1 MTNVALKEIHIANEK
16 KRDANVRFVSLI
28 KESDPKFAYKGKSIK
43 NSRLLI
49 SSDETSEDNLI
60 KKYKN
65 KLAQKILEE
74 DVDLDIDYAG
84 KFIGDI
90 DRILFNSKNE
100 ILYTP
105 PKIKEVVFNKEGKEI
120 KKQNPKEIVPNVRD
134 DTPPL
139 KWTGKFFKREDIL
152 KKFVITKSI
161 QLRHVDG
168 LTFQFLYDMAKT
180 LDNKKS
186 LMFIGGGKSGKDPLI
201 FQTNGSPYRGFIDGR
216 INKNKYQLILRLSN
230 MELKKIR
237 NG

>member
-49 SSDETSEDNLI
+49 SSDETSEDDLI

-65 KLAQKILEE
+65 NLSQKILEE
-74 DVDLDIDYAG
+74 DVDLDIEYAG
-84 KFIGDI
+84 KYIGDI

-139 KWTGKFFKREDIL
+139 KWTGKFFKREEIL

-168 LTFQFLYDMAKT
+168 LTFEFLYDMAKT

-201 FQTNGSPYRGFIDGR
+201 FQTNGNPYRGFIDGR
-216 INKNKYQLILRLSN
+216 IKKKQYQLILRLSN
-230 MELKKIR
+230 MELK
-237 NG
+237 NV

>member
-60 KKYKN
+60 KKFKN

-74 DVDLDIDYAG
+74 DVDLDIEYAG
-84 KFIGDI
+84 KYIGDI

-139 KWTGKFFKREDIL
+139 KWTGKFFKREEIL

-168 LTFQFLYDMAKT
+168 LTFEFLYDMAKT

-201 FQTNGSPYRGFIDGR
+201 FQTNGNPYRGFIDGR
-216 INKNKYQLILRLSN
+216 IKKKQYQLILRLSN
-230 MELKKIR
+230 MELKK
-237 NG
+237 

>member
-60 KKYKN
+60 KKFKN

-84 KFIGDI
+84 KFVGDI

-100 ILYTP
+100 ILYSP

-139 KWTGKFFKREDIL
+139 KWTGKFFKREEIL

-168 LTFQFLYDMAKT
+168 LTFEFLYDMAKT

-201 FQTNGSPYRGFIDGR
+201 FQTNGNPYRGFIDGR
-216 INKNKYQLILRLSN
+216 IKKKQYQLILRLSN
-230 MELKKIR
+230 MELKK
-237 NG
+237 

>member
-84 KFIGDI
+84 KFVGDI

-139 KWTGKFFKREDIL
+139 KWTGKFFKREEIL

-168 LTFQFLYDMAKT
+168 LTFEFLYDMAKT
-180 LDNKKS
+180 LGNKKS

-201 FQTNGSPYRGFIDGR
+201 FQTNGNPYRGFLDGR
-216 INKNKYQLILRLSN
+216 INKKQYQLILRLSN
-230 MELKKIR
+230 MELKK
-237 NG
+237 

>member
-49 SSDETSEDNLI
+49 SSDETSEDDLI

-74 DVDLDIDYAG
+74 DVDLDIEYAG
-84 KFIGDI
+84 KYIGDI

-201 FQTNGSPYRGFIDGR
+201 FQTNGNPYRGFLDGR
-216 INKNKYQLILRLSN
+216 INKKQYQLILRLSN
-230 MELKKIR
+230 MELKK
-237 NG
+237 

>member
-60 KKYKN
+60 KKFKN

-84 KFIGDI
+84 KFVGDI

-100 ILYTP
+100 ILYSP

-139 KWTGKFFKREDIL
+139 KWTGKFFKREEIL

-168 LTFQFLYDMAKT
+168 LTFEFLYDMAKT

-201 FQTNGSPYRGFIDGR
+201 FQTNGNPYRGFIEG
-216 INKNKYQLILRLSN
+216 KKKKKQYQLILRLSN
-230 MELKKIR
+230 MELKK
-237 NG
+237 

>member
-49 SSDETSEDNLI
+49 SSDETSEDDLI

-74 DVDLDIDYAG
+74 DVDLDIEYAG
-84 KFIGDI
+84 KYIGDI

-139 KWTGKFFKREDIL
+139 KWTGKFFKREEIL

-168 LTFQFLYDMAKT
+168 LTFEFLYGMAKI

-201 FQTNGSPYRGFIDGR
+201 FQTNGNPYRGFLDGR
-216 INKNKYQLILRLSN
+216 INKKQYQLILRLSN
-230 MELKKIR
+230 MELKK
-237 NG
+237 

>member
-60 KKYKN
+60 KKFKN

-74 DVDLDIDYAG
+74 DVDLDIEYAG
-84 KFIGDI
+84 KYIGDI

-105 PKIKEVVFNKEGKEI
+105 PKIKEVLFNKDHKEV
-120 KKQNPKEIVPNVRD
+120 KKQDPKEIIPNVRD

-139 KWTGKFFKREDIL
+139 KRTGKFFKREEIL

-168 LTFQFLYDMAKT
+168 LTFEFLYDMAKT

-201 FQTNGSPYRGFIDGR
+201 FQTNGNPYRGFIDGR
-216 INKNKYQLILRLSN
+216 IKKNQYQLILRLSN
-230 MELKKIR
+230 MELKK
-237 NG
+237 

>member
-120 KKQNPKEIVPNVRD
+120 KKQNPREIVPNVRD

-139 KWTGKFFKREDIL
+139 KWTGKFFKREEIL

-216 INKNKYQLILRLSN
+216 INKNQYQLILRLSN
-230 MELKKIR
+230 MELKK
-237 NG
+237 NCH

>member
-16 KRDANVRFVSLI
+16 KRDANVKFVSLI

-49 SSDETSEDNLI
+49 NSDETSEKNLI

-74 DVDLDIDYAG
+74 DVDLNIDYAG

-161 QLRHVDG
+161 QLRHIDG

-201 FQTNGSPYRGFIDGR
+201 FQTNGNPYRGFLDGR
-216 INKNKYQLILRLSN
+216 INKKQYQLILRLSN
-230 MELKKIR
+230 MELKK
-237 NG
+237 